1 MCQFHVKNQVIFSKN
16 TTSNS
21 KLLAAGVPVRVLLIS
36 KPSPTRE
43 QPTTLGERGLLKF
56 WLSFQV
62 QELQLWPVLLLIFSS
77 ISQKKL
83 INFSII
89 LLLSC
94 SVESEKFKEKTRW
107 NNIWFISRKKYCF
120 VFLQEQKV
128 KWSEFCLFYANNTAV
143 VDGVIF
149 FLNVKNCV
157 SGFWQNVFVKLKGKK
172 NIHFTLILRKYCQIR
187 VFYFKKVIG
196 SILKC
201 WWYFL
206 SFWFSIIMVFIF
218 KDIWLWLLQIFART
232 LTWH

>member
-1 MCQFHVKNQVIFSKN
+1 M
-16 TTSNS
+16 
-21 KLLAAGVPVRVLLIS
+21 AAGVPVRVLLIS

-62 QELQLWPVLLLIFSS
+62 QELKLWPVLLLIYSS
-77 ISQKKL
+77 VSQKKL

-94 SVESEKFKEKTRW
+94 SVESENFLEKKTHW
-107 NNIWFISRKKYCF
+107 NNLWFISRKKYCF

-172 NIHFTLILRKYCQIR
+172 NIHLTLTLTLRKKLSNFISRKSLVVLRCR
-187 VFYFKKVIG
+187 
-196 SILKC
+196 
-201 WWYFL
+201 WYFL
-206 SFWFSIIMVFIF
+206 SFWFSIIMVFILNRNLVITCYKF
-218 KDIWLWLLQIFART
+218 LQEP
-232 LTWH
+232 WHDTRDHKQ

>member
-1 MCQFHVKNQVIFSKN
+1 MSNVSISRKKPRN

-77 ISQKKL
+77 VSQKKL

-94 SVESEKFKEKTRW
+94 SVESEKFKEKKPRW

-128 KWSEFCLFYANNTAV
+128 KWSEFLLFYKQHCRRRGAS
-143 VDGVIF
+143 DF
-149 FLNVKNCV
+149 FSPNVKSCV
-157 SGFWQNVFVKLKGKK
+157 FGF
-172 NIHFTLILRKYCQIR
+172 
-187 VFYFKKVIG
+187 
-196 SILKC
+196 
-201 WWYFL
+201 
-206 SFWFSIIMVFIF
+206 
-218 KDIWLWLLQIFART
+218 
-232 LTWH
+232 